1 MRLSQET
8 KKMTVSRLAGAFTAI
23 GLALLT
29 PLPSSAAELLS
40 GFGGPR
46 GYGDEFLSRNDD
58 ESTSEIPLPFSVDFF
73 GQTYSS
79 FFVNNNGNVTFG
91 RELSDFTPE
100 AFPLSGI
107 PNGGGGGD
115 GEGGGELLTLLA
127 AETLVGTPIIAPYWA
142 DVDTRAL
149 REDGSNLV
157 WVHSPNANTVVVTWD
172 EVGYYDS
179 KIDKTNDFQ
188 LVLRNRADTGQG
200 NFDIDF
206 RYRSLQW
213 TTGDASDGI
222 NGLGGIPA
230 QAGFD
235 AGNGINFLMLP
246 GSRTDAILEIQD
258 TSNVAADTP
267 GLWTFAVRNGALP
280 DGATPSNPLLPIVT
294 ENGWEFTFNIEE
306 LQRIFI
312 DPEVAIGYDYIV
324 DSGPNIA
331 SILLPSIGDGIFDLW
346 LWSGSEW
353 VDSGQVI
360 TAGDVFT
367 FASGQQRVRIL
378 GIEMEANLDPS
389 NTTAFV
395 TGLTF
400 DAAGQV
406 SMRQIPITAA
416 IPEPETWAMMAIGLV
431 VLVAGSRRARR
442 TA

>member
-1 MRLSQET
+1 
-8 KKMTVSRLAGAFTAI
+8 MTVSRVAGALTAV
-23 GLALLT
+23 GLALLC
-29 PLPSSAAELLS
+29 PFPASAAELLS

-46 GYGDEFLSRNDD
+46 GYGEEFLDRNDD
-58 ESTSEIPLPFSVDFF
+58 QSTNEISLPFSVDFF

-91 RELSDFTPE
+91 QALGEFTPE
-100 AFPLSGI
+100 AFPLSRI
-107 PNGGGGGD
+107 PGGG
-115 GEGGGELLTLLA
+115 GEGGGGEVPTLLA
-127 AETLVGTPIIAPYWA
+127 AAALVGIPIIAPYWA
-142 DVDTRAL
+142 DVDTRIDL
-149 REDGSNLV
+149 ENSSNLV

-172 EVGYYDS
+172 QVGYYDS

-213 TTGDASDGI
+213 TTGDASDGTD
-222 NGLGGIPA
+222 GLGGIPA

-246 GSRTDAILEIQD
+246 GSRTGDILDIQS

-294 ENGWEFTFNIEE
+294 DNGWEFTFNIEAG
-306 LQRIFI
+306 QRIFI

-331 SILLPSIGDGIFDLW
+331 SILLPNIGDGSFDLW
-346 LWSGSEW
+346 LWNGSEW
-353 VDSGQVI
+353 VNSGQTL
-360 TAGDVFT
+360 TAGNPFT
-367 FASGQQRVRIL
+367 FATGQQRVRIL
-378 GIEMEANLDPS
+378 GIEMGANLDPS

-416 IPEPETWAMMAIGLV
+416 IPEPETWAMMGIGLV
-431 VLVAGSRRARR
+431 MLVAGSRRARR
-442 TA
+442 PA